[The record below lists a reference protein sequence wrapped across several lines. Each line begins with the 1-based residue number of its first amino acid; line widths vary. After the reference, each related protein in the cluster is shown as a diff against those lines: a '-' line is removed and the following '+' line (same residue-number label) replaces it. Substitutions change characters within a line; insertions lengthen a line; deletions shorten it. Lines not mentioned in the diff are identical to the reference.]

1 MRLFPRTAADWTR
14 SLAYPLFGVCV
25 ILLFVSTVASFG
37 GDRVWKYAGASIGGV
52 LLPLLGLSLGLSCL
66 LGKGLD
72 KTFRKAALVVAGL
85 SVFYGPMLMPALA

>member
-25 ILLFVSTVASFG
+25 VLLLASTVASFG
-37 GDRVWKYAGASIGGV
+37 GDRVWKYAGGSIGGV
-52 LLPLLGLSLGLSCL
+52 LLPSLGLSLGLTCL

-72 KTFRKAALVVAGL
+72 RKFRKTALIVAGL
-85 SVFYGPMLMPALA
+85 SVIYGPMLMPALA